1 MFLSGFYLIDLVL
14 MIILYGGK
22 SVFLKRSYALR
33 MEIVYI
39 IAQVVARS
47 KIKND
52 QKEDEDEVNIKMA
65 AMIFSIVILFRN
77 LRITSFL
84 EELE

>member
-52 QKEDEDEVNIKMA
+52 QKEDEVNIKMA